1 MAGIM
6 APSPGQLVAGDADRA
21 EWDGGGAGGVSADVL
36 RLKFGALIIVAAFVL
51 LGVVFAVSITHFTS
65 AADVTAVVGS
75 VATVVG
81 TIVGAYFG
89 IQVGSHGKE
98 AATAAR
104 DKAELTTQV
113 ALAALPPEDAEQVL
127 RSV

>member
-1 MAGIM
+1 MAGII
-6 APSPGQLVAGDADRA
+6 APPPGQFAASDAARAAGDTGT
-21 EWDGGGAGGVSADVL
+21 ESADVL
-36 RLKFGALIIVAAFVL
+36 RLKFGALIIVAAFAL
-51 LGVVFAVSITHFTS
+51 LGVVFAVSIAHFSS

-104 DKAELTTQV
+104 DKAEMTTQA
-113 ALAALPPEDAEQVL
+113 ALAALPPHDAEQVL